1 MTVHVV
7 DSIKRLVRDLR
18 VLMITEEI
26 DPSSYL

>member
-7 DSIKRLVRDLR
+7 DSIIRLVRGLR

-26 DPSSYL
+26 DLSSYL